1 MAVISRPTSITAID
15 GNQGEGRADGNEQE
29 AVGRPEGRSRCS
41 RLQIRAA
48 CAVIR
53 MGWSEAERISR
64 AQFSEYRWQAP
75 HCPADLREMLN
86 GSG

>member
-1 MAVISRPTSITAID
+1 MFKDERDSRL
-15 GNQGEGRADGNEQE
+15 GQRGGEF
-29 AVGRPEGRSRCS
+29 SRQPDPNP
-41 RLQIRAA
+41 LQIRAA

-86 GSG
+86 GSS